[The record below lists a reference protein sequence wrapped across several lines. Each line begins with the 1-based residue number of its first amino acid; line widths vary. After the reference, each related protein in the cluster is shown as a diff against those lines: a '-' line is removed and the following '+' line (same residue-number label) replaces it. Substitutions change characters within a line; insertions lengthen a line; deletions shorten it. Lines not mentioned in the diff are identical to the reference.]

1 MRQELRAL
9 LEDASL
15 LTIGSAI
22 VLGLLLVN
30 FLQSLGDLI
39 VGLIEKQPDEAFDGG
54 PLNSFVIGGRIVYYG
69 PTLGSALALA
79 GAILVLALLSRWLN
93 RPRAD
98 Q

>member
-15 LTIGSAI
+15 VTIGAAI

-30 FLQSLGDLI
+30 LLQSLGELV
-39 VGLIEKQPDEAFDGG
+39 VGLIEKEPDGAFDGG
-54 PLNSFVIGGRIVYYG
+54 PSTSFRIGSRIVYWG
-69 PTLGSALALA
+69 PTLTSALALA

-93 RPRAD
+93 PRPD
-98 Q
+98 E